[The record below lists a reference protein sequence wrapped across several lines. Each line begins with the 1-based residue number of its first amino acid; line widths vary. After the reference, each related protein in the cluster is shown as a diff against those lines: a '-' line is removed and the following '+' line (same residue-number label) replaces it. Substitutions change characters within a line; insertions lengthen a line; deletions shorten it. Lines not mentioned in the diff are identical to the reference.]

1 MMIGN
6 IKLIMKDIDSKNK
19 RNISYG
25 LKKACKTFIAGIK
38 QEMRSPKSGTPKR
51 RINRWSTANRSMAI
65 SEALARD
72 TGNAERK
79 LASEVNGSTAIVGF
93 KFDDNFNYVRY
104 WEFHAPKQQRRYTM
118 KISFQKNKGKITSDF
133 KSSFK

>member
-65 SEALARD
+65 SEALERD

-93 KFDDNFNYVRY
+93 KVGDNNYVRY
-104 WEFHAPKQQRRYTM
+104 WELDAPKQQRRYTM